1 MRIRFRHGWRAGAS
15 RDVAGACRGARRL
28 ALAAVLTAAGAVPAV
43 AQTRLYLL
51 TAGPSTAEC
60 NWSPCEPGRL
70 IQIDGDRAEILAS
83 TSVGG
88 SRTRVIGPR
97 VTADGQ
103 TLIWSGS
110 DGGTAQHST
119 LVSLF
124 DLPTRQQTLVPTPRP
139 TSDFVPLRVH
149 PTEMRA
155 FIQPGY
161 GVPVIVAEPGGTRA
175 LPQPKD
181 ISWLGDLS
189 GDGNRLS
196 FQFASGL
203 GVRVVDSRDGR
214 LVGTLPE
221 AYRRPSSRPRRH
233 PTLRDVQGL
242 GGRVL
247 PL

>member
-1 MRIRFRHGWRAGAS
+1 MPDGWRWPPSS
-15 RDVAGACRGARRL
+15 RQPAPCCRGAD
-28 ALAAVLTAAGAVPAV
+28 AAVLADRRAVH
-43 AQTRLYLL
+43 
-51 TAGPSTAEC
+51 AEC

-139 TSDFVPLRVH
+139 TSDSCRYVCIPRRCA
-149 PTEMRA
+149 PSSSPDTASRSSW
-155 FIQPGY
+155 PS
-161 GVPVIVAEPGGTRA
+161 PVARGA

-181 ISWLGDLS
+181 ISWLGDLN

-214 LVGTLPE
+214 LVGTL
-221 AYRRPSSRPRRH
+221 RRRTTPIFSTTTAPDSSRC
-233 PTLRDVQGL
+233 TGL

-247 PL
+247 SL